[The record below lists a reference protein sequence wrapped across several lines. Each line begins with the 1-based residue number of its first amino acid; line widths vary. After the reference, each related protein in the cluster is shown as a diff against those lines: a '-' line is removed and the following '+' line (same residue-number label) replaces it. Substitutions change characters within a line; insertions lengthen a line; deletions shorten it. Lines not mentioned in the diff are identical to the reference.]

1 METPQNPY
9 QIPPAY
15 ADYTRR
21 LIMYTTKARARVARI
36 DQALRAYDAKT
47 VVPDFR
53 LGDLRV
59 RSRYIGDPEVS
70 VAEVISDVAPK
81 RFAADWVFE
90 PDVRLSLSAAPNDPL
105 YHEQWAL
112 EKIHAEG
119 AWDRVTQAHGNRP
132 PVVVAIVDSGAK
144 ADHEDFLNSAGV
156 TTVGGTRVLA
166 PAGANFADDTGH
178 GTMLSGIIA
187 AVSNNRVGVSGI
199 GSVPVPGLGAPN
211 ISAINLYEIKI
222 DDARNPPTAL
232 PAAIGFLLA
241 ANQGARVINAS
252 WHALDQGFLYNA
264 ISSIGSLNRPIL
276 VVAAAGNQGRDNDK
290 IPTLPASYRG
300 SVRGAQ
306 PLDNLIS
313 VMASDE
319 NDNKCWFSN
328 YGATVD
334 LAAPGKDVLSTSL
347 YFASPP
353 PPPTPIY
360 SPAYRKTS
368 GTSAAAAFVSAAA
381 GLLLAIDDWTPAEIR
396 DHLVASADMIPNLQG
411 AGRVGARLNLRR
423 AVHGPFSITVPA
435 GGTQLQA
442 GSTLTVQWSNEYQAP
457 IVNSVEVSFRDA
469 NAPSTVLGGVAG
481 GLGNTG
487 SASVTVPG
495 PTPQAFIRLRC
506 EQKNIYADSDIFT
519 IV

>member
-9 QIPPAY
+9 QIPAEY

-21 LIMYTTKARARVARI
+21 LIIYTTKARARVARI

-53 LGDLRV
+53 LGNLRV
-59 RSRYIGDPEVS
+59 RSRYIGNPEVS
-70 VAEVISDVAPK
+70 VAEVISDVAPQE
-81 RFAADWVFE
+81 FAADWVFE
-90 PDVRLSLSAAPNDPL
+90 PDVRLRLLATPNDPL
-105 YHEQWAL
+105 YREQWAL
-112 EKIHAEG
+112 QKIQAED

-144 ADHEDFLNSAGV
+144 ADHEDFLNSAAV

-178 GTMLSGIIA
+178 GTMLTGIVA
-187 AVSNNRVGVSGI
+187 AVSNNRVGISGI
-199 GSVPVPGLGAPN
+199 GSLPVPGTGAPN
-211 ISAINLYEIKI
+211 ISVINAYEIKI

-252 WHALDQGFLYNA
+252 WHVLDPGFLYYA
-264 ISSIGSLNRPIL
+264 ISGISTLARPIL

-300 SVRGAQ
+300 SVRGGA

-328 YGATVD
+328 YGTTVD

-347 YFASPP
+347 YFANPP
-353 PPPTPIY
+353 LPPTPIY
-360 SPAYRKTS
+360 SPAYRQTS

-381 GLLLAIDDWTPAEIR
+381 GLLLAIDDWSPVEIR
-396 DHLVASADMIPNLQG
+396 NHLVASADLVPNLQG
-411 AGRVGARLNLRR
+411 AGRPGRRLNLRR
-423 AVHGPFSITVPA
+423 AVRGPFSITQPA
-435 GGTQLQA
+435 AGAHLPA
-442 GSTLTVQWSNEYQAP
+442 GSTFTVQWSNEYQAP
-457 IVNSVEVSFRDA
+457 IVSSVEVSFRDA

-495 PTPQAFIRLRC
+495 PTAQALIRVRC
-506 EQKNIYADSDIFT
+506 EQKNLYADSDTFT